1 MNYYTTK
8 EQAKK
13 LANIVSPYTA
23 DMSYVR
29 GVENL
34 TPYKDM
40 RDFWSGTKCPVLPCW
55 SAGRLMQLLPSVIEV
70 NGKEYHTEWRKM
82 DAWGLYYVCQ
92 GNFILMLKTGDLIEI
107 CIAMLEDLKKGGY
120 LDE

>member
-1 MNYYTTK
+1 MNYYTSK
-8 EQAKK
+8 EQATK

-40 RDFWSGTKCPVLPCW
+40 KSFWSGTKCPVLPCW
-55 SAGRLMQLLPSVIEV
+55 SALSVMQLLPSVIEV
-70 NGKEYHTEWRKM
+70 DDMEYHPVFQKTVVWS
-82 DAWGLYYVCQ
+82 AYYQC
-92 GNFILMLKTGDLIEI
+92 GTMTGMWNTGDLIEV
-107 CIAMLEDLKKGGY
+107 CIAILEELKKGGY